1 MKKLLLTLIAALML
15 VACGGQN
22 EKKSK
27 ENTAQETEAQQEA
40 VAKDFATLQV
50 EKYSKYGITG
60 LEIDAIRFEVKSNE
74 KINPE
79 ALKNEEA
86 CLNDLRFYGWTDD
99 MWFDNNYLR
108 TIRIF
113 MDAYAAGEINQ
124 ECIKNNEWES
134 LEQYKDVMS
143 SKFVAVEIEFP
154 WLGGIMYYIVPLDNT
169 KLVISAWVY
178 SLLSEDSIAGY
189 DIRHFEVKAYDE
201 EFIPKEDV
209 AKLRAGEM
217 EDCIVW

>member
-1 MKKLLLTLIAALML
+1 MKKLLLTFASALML
-15 VACGGQN
+15 VACGGQK
-22 EKKSK
+22 EKKTN
-27 ENTAQETEAQQEA
+27 ENATTDTTTPQEV

-74 KINPE
+74 KIAPE

-178 SLLSEDSIAGY
+178 SLLSKDSIAGY

-209 AKLRAGEM
+209 AKLKAGEL
-217 EDCIVW
+217 ECIVW

>member
-1 MKKLLLTLIAALML
+1 MKKLLLTFASALML
-15 VACGGQN
+15 VACGGQK
-22 EKKSK
+22 EKKTN
-27 ENTAQETEAQQEA
+27 ENATTDTTTPQEI

-74 KINPE
+74 KIAPE

-178 SLLSEDSIAGY
+178 SLLSKDSIAGY

-201 EFIPKEDV
+201 ELIPKEDV
-209 AKLRAGEM
+209 AKLKAGEL
-217 EDCIVW
+217 ECIVW

>member
-1 MKKLLLTLIAALML
+1 MKKLLLTLTAALMI
-15 VACGGQN
+15 VACGGQS

-27 ENTAQETEAQQEA
+27 ENTAQETEAQQES

-74 KINPE
+74 KIAPE

-113 MDAYAAGEINQ
+113 MDAYVAGEINQ

-143 SKFVAVEIEFP
+143 GKFVAVEIEFP
-154 WLGGIMYYIVPLDNT
+154 MLGGIMYYIVPLDNT
-169 KLVISAWVY
+169 KLMISAWV
-178 SLLSEDSIAGY
+178 
-189 DIRHFEVKAYDE
+189 VKAYDE

-217 EDCIVW
+217 DCIVW

>member
-1 MKKLLLTLIAALML
+1 MKKLLLTFASALML
-15 VACGGQN
+15 VACGGQK
-22 EKKSK
+22 EKKTN
-27 ENTAQETEAQQEA
+27 ENATTDTTTPQEV

-74 KINPE
+74 KIAPE

-178 SLLSEDSIAGY
+178 SLLSKDSIAGY

-201 EFIPKEDV
+201 ELIPKEDV
-209 AKLRAGEM
+209 VKLKAGEL
-217 EDCIVW
+217 ECIVW

>member
-1 MKKLLLTLIAALML
+1 MKKLLLTFASALML
-15 VACGGQN
+15 VACGGQK
-22 EKKSK
+22 EKKTN
-27 ENTAQETEAQQEA
+27 ENATTDTTTPQEV
-40 VAKDFATLQV
+40 VAKDVATLQV

-74 KINPE
+74 KIAPE

-178 SLLSEDSIAGY
+178 SLLSKDSIAGY

-201 EFIPKEDV
+201 ELIPKEDV
-209 AKLRAGEM
+209 AKLKAGEL
-217 EDCIVW
+217 ECIVW